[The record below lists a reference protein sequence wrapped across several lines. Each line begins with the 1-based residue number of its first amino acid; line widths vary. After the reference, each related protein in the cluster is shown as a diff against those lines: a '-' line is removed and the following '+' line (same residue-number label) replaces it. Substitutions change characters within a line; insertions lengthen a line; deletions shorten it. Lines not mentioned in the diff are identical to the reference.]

1 MEKKVTNVRETH
13 EEQEVAAIPVVEEEL
28 RVGKRE
34 VDSGGVRVSQ
44 RVEER
49 PVEQQVTLRDET
61 VEVARVPVDRPVDP
75 ATVSNPDEAFIPIT
89 IEMRERDEVPV
100 VERQARVV
108 EEVVIDK
115 DVEQRSETIRDT
127 VRRTDV
133 DVEEVPERTRTHGA

>member
-1 MEKKVTNVRETH
+1 MDKQQANVREER

-34 VDSGGVRVSQ
+34 VESGGVRVSQ

-49 PVEQQVTLRDET
+49 PVEQQVTLRDERI
-61 VEVARVPVDRPVDP
+61 EVARVPVNLPVDP
-75 ATVSNPDEAFIPIT
+75 ATVRDPDEAFIPVT
-89 IEMRERDEVPV
+89 VEMRERDEVPV
-100 VERQARVV
+100 VEKQARVV

-115 DVEQRSETIRDT
+115 DVEQRTETVQDT

-133 DVEEVPERTRTHGA
+133 DVEEVAGRTRTSGI